1 MPTSRKKSKQK
12 LDRKRPRKGSGGRA
26 KIAEALK
33 FLLRDKEFQ
42 AITTAKIAET
52 AGVSEALIYR
62 YFGDKRGLLH
72 QVLRDFLGDY
82 LDHLESELEN
92 VKGTVKKLRM
102 IIRSHLNLFETNRV
116 LAKILLLEVRN
127 YPGYFESESY
137 EQVRR
142 YSRMIMEILRKGVS
156 RGDIKKGIPLKA
168 IRQAMLGGIEH
179 TCMPKIV
186 FRQSY
191 TPDIMADELCK
202 ILFCG
207 ILKQK
212 EKKN

>member
-1 MPTSRKKSKQK
+1 MSTRRKITKKVPGQK
-12 LDRKRPRKGSGGRA
+12 APPKRAGGRA
-26 KIAEALK
+26 KIADALK

-42 AITTAKIAET
+42 AITTAKIAEKS
-52 AGVSEALIYR
+52 GVSEALIYR

-72 QVLRDFLGDY
+72 QVLRDFLSDY

-92 VKGTVKKLRM
+92 TKGTVKKLKM

-127 YPGYFESESY
+127 YPGYFDSESY
-137 EQVRR
+137 KQVQR
-142 YSRMIMEILRKGVS
+142 YSRMIMDILRKGVS
-156 RGDIKKGIPLKA
+156 SGDIKKNISLKS

-179 TCMPKIV
+179 SCLPKIV
-186 FRQSY
+186 FKQSY
-191 TPDIMADELCK
+191 SPDIMADELCK
-202 ILFCG
+202 IMFCG

-212 EKKN
+212 

>member
-1 MPTSRKKSKQK
+1 MKTTRRKTVKTPN
-12 LDRKRPRKGSGGRA
+12 LKRPRKRSGGRA
-26 KIAEALK
+26 KIADALK

-72 QVLRDFLGDY
+72 QVLRDFLNDY
-82 LDHLESELEN
+82 LDHLESELGSI
-92 VKGTVKKLRM
+92 KGTVKKLRM

-127 YPGYFESESY
+127 YPGYFDSESY
-137 EQVRR
+137 KQVQR
-142 YSRMIMEILRKGVS
+142 YSRLIMDILRKGVS
-156 RGDIKKGIPLKA
+156 NGDIKKSISLKA
-168 IRQAMLGGIEH
+168 IRQAMLGAIEH
-179 TCMPKIV
+179 SCLPKIV
-186 FRQSY
+186 FKQEYS
-191 TPDIMADELCK
+191 PDLMADEICK

-207 ILKQK
+207 ILK
-212 EKKN
+212 KK